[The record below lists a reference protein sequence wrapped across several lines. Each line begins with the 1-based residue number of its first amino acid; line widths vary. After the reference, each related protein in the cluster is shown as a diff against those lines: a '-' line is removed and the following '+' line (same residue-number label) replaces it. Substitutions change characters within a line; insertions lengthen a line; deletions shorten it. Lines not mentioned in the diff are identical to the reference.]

1 MSGNEGSVRQVQN
14 FSKLKYLLSL
24 LVLLLAGA
32 PLRAVAQGASP
43 VADGAVQAPHVTVQ
57 LVSARDV
64 IHPGDSLQ
72 AGLYFKMDKGWHV
85 YWSNAG
91 DSGEPPKIKWTLP
104 EGLTADAMQFP
115 VPQRL
120 PLGPLMDYG
129 YEGEV
134 VFPILLHGA
143 DSLKVGT
150 SLDASA
156 KVNWLVCRETC
167 IPGKAELKLPIAVA
181 DAGTQGRVLAQGLI
195 QSWQQKLPQPLP
207 PDAKA
212 SFSAT
217 ATSFK
222 AVLLTGKSE
231 SKSEPGAQFFPYD
244 ESQIDNAAK
253 QKLTPLKH
261 GIEIEIK
268 KDENAKAAPA
278 TLHGLVVFPDG
289 RAYDVQFPQGTAV
302 AGESASAGFEEVLKI
317 AGFAFLGG
325 IILNLMPC
333 VFPVLF
339 IKGLA
344 LVQSSGEERSRMRA
358 HGVVYTLGIIASFW
372 AVVAVLLALRAGG
385 RQFGWGFQFQS
396 PEFVALMALLLFFLA
411 LSLAGMFE
419 IGLTLTSAGSGLASK
434 QGYAGSFFTGVLAMV
449 VATPCTAPFMGAAI
463 GFALAQSAGVTFAIF
478 TALGVGLAA
487 PYLLLSFNPAWTRL
501 LPRPGAW
508 MEVLKQATAVPIFA
522 TVIWL
527 VWLFAQSAGVNAL
540 LGLLG
545 GFLLLAIAGWVLG
558 RWPAKGFASA
568 ISVIVGL
575 LAVALPIYAAQK
587 YGTIPGSGPGAVTN
601 KAAVQGPST
610 WQPYTPQLVEQ
621 YRAQG
626 KPVFVDF
633 TASWCLSCQVNER
646 VVLDRED
653 VQKRLHESGIEL
665 VRADWTRHDEVIAQT
680 LAGLG
685 RSGVPTYVLYSGAA
699 GATPKILPE
708 VLTPGIVFDALDELK
723 QDKQV
728 ATQASPS
735 AKE

>member
-1 MSGNEGSVRQVQN
+1 MRLSGKIKRLCIFLALAALPFGVAGQTATSPNEFN
-14 FSKLKYLLSL
+14 T
-24 LVLLLAGA
+24 A
-32 PLRAVAQGASP
+32 
-43 VADGAVQAPHVTVQ
+43 AVQAPHLSVQ
-57 LVSARDV
+57 LVTARDV

-72 AGLYFKMDKGWHV
+72 AGLYFKLDKGWHV

-91 DSGEPPKIKWTLP
+91 DSGEPPRIRWTLP
-104 EGLTADAMQFP
+104 EGITADAMQFP

-134 VFPILLHGA
+134 VFPILLHA
-143 DSLKVGT
+143 AESLKPET
-150 SLDASA
+150 NLEASA
-156 KVNWLVCRETC
+156 KVDWLVCREVC
-167 IPGKAELKLPIAVA
+167 IPGKAELKLPISVA
-181 DAGTQGRVLAQGLI
+181 AAGTPGKVLAQGLI
-195 QSWQQKLPQPLP
+195 QSWQQRLPQPLP
-207 PDAKA
+207 PEAKA
-212 SFSAT
+212 TFASTPSGFSVFLDT
-217 ATSFK
+217 GRSETS
-222 AVLLTGKSE
+222 
-231 SKSEPGAQFFPYD
+231 AQFFPFD
-244 ESQIDNAAK
+244 ESQIDNPAK
-253 QKLTPLKH
+253 QQIKPLRN
-261 GIEIEIK
+261 GLQIELK
-268 KDENAKAAPA
+268 KDENLKGSLA

-289 RAYDVQFPQGTAV
+289 RAFDVQFQPGRV
-302 AGESASAGFEEVLKI
+302 AGGEAASPTGFGQMLRI
-317 AGFAFLGG
+317 AGLAFLGG
-325 IILNLMPC
+325 VILNLMPC

-344 LVQSSGEERSRMRA
+344 LVQSSGEERSRMKL
-358 HGVVYTLGIIASFW
+358 HGLVYTLGIVASFW

-396 PEFVALMALLLFFLA
+396 PAFVAVMALLLFFLA

-419 IGLTLTSAGSGLASK
+419 IGLTLTSAGSGLASR

-463 GFALAQSAGVTFAIF
+463 GFALAQSAIVTFAIF
-478 TALGVGLAA
+478 TALAVGLAA

-527 VWLFAQSAGVNAL
+527 VWLFAQSAGANAL

-558 RWPAKGFASA
+558 RWPAKSVASA
-568 ISVIVGL
+568 VAALVGI

-587 YGTIPGSGPGAVTN
+587 YGSVAETVANTASA
-601 KAAVQGPST
+601 KGPST
-610 WQPYTPQLVEQ
+610 WEPFTPQLVEG

-626 KPVFVDF
+626 KPVLVDF

-646 VVLDRED
+646 VVLDRDD
-653 VQKRLHESGIEL
+653 VQKRLRDSGIAL
-665 VRADWTRHDEVIAQT
+665 VRADWTRHDETIAQT

-685 RSGVPTYVLYSGAA
+685 RSGVPTYVLYSGTA
-699 GATPKILPE
+699 GEQPKILPE
-708 VLTPGIVFDALDELK
+708 VLTTGIIFDALDGLK
-723 QDKQV
+723 QGS
-728 ATQASPS
+728 TQSGQADLS
-735 AKE
+735 ANK

>member
-1 MSGNEGSVRQVQN
+1 MRLLGR
-14 FSKLKYLLSL
+14 LKHFGLLTASSA
-24 LVLLLAGA
+24 LLAGVVVYAQSA
-32 PLRAVAQGASP
+32 PANTFNTEP
-43 VADGAVQAPHVTVQ
+43 VQAPHLSVQ

-64 IHPGDSLQ
+64 IHPGGSLQ

-85 YWSNAG
+85 YWLNAG
-91 DSGEPPKIKWTLP
+91 DSGEPPKITWTMP

-115 VPQRL
+115 APQRL

-150 SLDASA
+150 SLEGSA
-156 KVNWLVCRETC
+156 KVSWLVCREVC

-181 DAGTQGRVLAQGLI
+181 DAGTPGKVLAQALI
-195 QSWQQKLPQPLP
+195 QSWQQKLPLPLP
-207 PDAKA
+207 SDAKA
-212 SFSAT
+212 TWTPTAAGFS
-217 ATSFK
+217 
-222 AVLLTGKSE
+222 VRVLTGKPEIS
-231 SKSEPGAQFFPYD
+231 AQFFPYE

-253 QKLTPLKH
+253 QQVRPLKN
-261 GIEIEIK
+261 GIQIELK
-268 KDENAKAAPA
+268 ADENLKVIDGP
-278 TLHGLVVFPDG
+278 LHGLVVFPDG
-289 RAYDVQFPQGTAV
+289 RAFDVRFR
-302 AGESASAGFEEVLKI
+302 GEAPPVGAQASSGGFAQVLKI
-317 AGFAFLGG
+317 AGLAFLGG

-344 LVQSSGEERSRMRA
+344 LVQSSGEERGRMRA

-396 PEFVALMALLLFFLA
+396 PEFIAVMALVLFFLA

-463 GFALAQSAGVTFAIF
+463 GFALAQSAGVTFVIF
-478 TALGVGLAA
+478 TALALGLAA

-527 VWLFAQSAGVNAL
+527 VWLFAQSAGVDAL

-568 ISVIVGL
+568 IAAVVGL
-575 LAVALPIYAAQK
+575 LAIALPIYASQK
-587 YGTIPGSGPGAVTN
+587 YGNVT
-601 KAAVQGPST
+601 AAVANTGTVKGPSS
-610 WQPYTPQLVEQ
+610 WEPFTPQLVEAYQ
-621 YRAQG
+621 AQG

-653 VQKRLHESGIEL
+653 VQKRLRDSGIAL

-680 LAGLG
+680 LASLG
-685 RSGVPTYVLYSGAA
+685 RSGVPTYVLYSATAGAA
-699 GATPKILPE
+699 PQILPE
-708 VLTPGIVFDALDELK
+708 VLTSGIIFDALDGLK
-723 QDKQV
+723 QTKQ
-728 ATQASPS
+728 AGLPQANPS

>member
-1 MSGNEGSVRQVQN
+1 
-14 FSKLKYLLSL
+14 
-24 LVLLLAGA
+24 LAG
-32 PLRAVAQGASP
+32 L
-43 VADGAVQAPHVTVQ
+43 
-57 LVSARDV
+57 
-64 IHPGDSLQ
+64 
-72 AGLYFKMDKGWHV
+72 
-85 YWSNAG
+85 
-91 DSGEPPKIKWTLP
+91 
-104 EGLTADAMQFP
+104 
-115 VPQRL
+115 
-120 PLGPLMDYG
+120 
-129 YEGEV
+129 
-134 VFPILLHGA
+134 
-143 DSLKVGT
+143 
-150 SLDASA
+150 
-156 KVNWLVCRETC
+156 
-167 IPGKAELKLPIAVA
+167 
-181 DAGTQGRVLAQGLI
+181 
-195 QSWQQKLPQPLP
+195 
-207 PDAKA
+207 
-212 SFSAT
+212 
-217 ATSFK
+217 
-222 AVLLTGKSE
+222 
-231 SKSEPGAQFFPYD
+231 
-244 ESQIDNAAK
+244 
-253 QKLTPLKH
+253 
-261 GIEIEIK
+261 
-268 KDENAKAAPA
+268 
-278 TLHGLVVFPDG
+278 
-289 RAYDVQFPQGTAV
+289 
-302 AGESASAGFEEVLKI
+302 
-317 AGFAFLGG
+317 
-325 IILNLMPC
+325 ILNLMPC

-344 LVQSSGEERSRMRA
+344 LVQSSGEERGRMRA

-396 PEFVALMALLLFFLA
+396 PEFIAVMALLLFFLA

-478 TALGVGLAA
+478 TALALGLAA

-540 LGLLG
+540 LGLLA
-545 GFLLLAIAGWVLG
+545 GFLTMGIAGWVLG
-558 RWPAKGFASA
+558 RWPLKRFATVVA
-568 ISVIVGL
+568 VVVGL
-575 LAVALPIYAAQK
+575 FAVALPIYAVQK
-587 YGTIPGSGPGAVTN
+587 YGTEFGSGPATVADS
-601 KAAVQGPST
+601 KAAQGPSN

-653 VQKRLHESGIEL
+653 VQKRLHESGIQL

-680 LAGLG
+680 LASLG
-685 RSGVPTYVLYSGAA
+685 RSGVPTYVLYPGTAGAA
-699 GATPKILPE
+699 PKILPE
-708 VLTPGIVFDALDELK
+708 VLTSGIVFDALDELK

-728 ATQASPS
+728 AVTQAESS

>member
-1 MSGNEGSVRQVQN
+1 MRFEG
-14 FSKLKYLLSL
+14 KLKKLGWW
-24 LVLLLAGA
+24 LLLTLAA
-32 PLRAVAQGASP
+32 PILAAPASEQAAP
-43 VADGAVQAPHVTVQ
+43 PGNSFNTTPVQAPHLSVQ

-72 AGLYFKMDKGWHV
+72 AGLYFKLDKGWHV

-91 DSGEPPKIKWTLP
+91 DSGEPPKITWTLP
-104 EGLTADAMQFP
+104 EGITADAMQFP
-115 VPQRL
+115 VPQHL

-129 YEGEV
+129 YENEV
-134 VFPILLHGA
+134 VFPILLHAA
-143 DSLKVGT
+143 DSVKPGAPQE
-150 SLDASA
+150 ASA
-156 KVNWLVCRETC
+156 KVNWLVCREVC
-167 IPGKAELKLPIAVA
+167 IPGKAELKLPITVA
-181 DAGTQGRVLAQGLI
+181 PPSDPGKVLAQGLI
-195 QSWQQKLPQPLP
+195 QSWQQRLPQQLP

-212 SFSAT
+212 SFAT
-217 ATSFK
+217 TPTGFN
-222 AVLLTGKSE
+222 VTVLTGKPETS
-231 SKSEPGAQFFPYD
+231 GQFFPYD
-244 ESQIDNAAK
+244 ESQIDNPAK
-253 QKLTPLKH
+253 QPAKPLKN
-261 GIEIEIK
+261 GIQIELK
-268 KDENAKAAPA
+268 KDENLKATPA

-289 RAYDVQFPQGTAV
+289 RAFDVEFPQGALPV
-302 AGESASAGFEEVLKI
+302 EAGESSRLAQVLKI

-339 IKGLA
+339 IKALA

-358 HGVVYTLGIIASFW
+358 HGVVYTLGILAAFW
-372 AVVAVLLALRAGG
+372 AVVALLLILRAGG

-396 PEFVALMALLLFFLA
+396 PGFVAVMALLLFFLA

-434 QGYAGSFFTGVLAMV
+434 QGYTGSFFTGVLAMV

-478 TALGVGLAA
+478 TALALGLAA

-508 MEVLKQATAVPIFA
+508 MEVLKQATSVPIFA

-568 ISVIVGL
+568 IAAVVGI

-587 YGTIPGSGPGAVTN
+587 YGTEYGSGPDTATN
-601 KAAVQGPST
+601 KAMAQKAADGPAM
-610 WQPYTPQLVEQ
+610 WEPFTPQLVEA
-621 YRAQG
+621 YHGDSRASQCWSISL
-626 KPVFVDF
+626 P
-633 TASWCLSCQVNER
+633 
-646 VVLDRED
+646 
-653 VQKRLHESGIEL
+653 
-665 VRADWTRHDEVIAQT
+665 
-680 LAGLG
+680 
-685 RSGVPTYVLYSGAA
+685 A
-699 GATPKILPE
+699 GA
-708 VLTPGIVFDALDELK
+708 
-723 QDKQV
+723 
-728 ATQASPS
+728 
-735 AKE
+735 

>member
-1 MSGNEGSVRQVQN
+1 MRLLG
-14 FSKLKYLLSL
+14 KLKDFGLLTASAA
-24 LVLLLAGA
+24 LLAGA
-32 PLRAVAQGASP
+32 VVYSQGAP
-43 VADGAVQAPHVTVQ
+43 ANTFNTEPVQAPHLSVQ
-57 LVSARDV
+57 LVSASDV
-64 IHPGDSLQ
+64 IHPGGALQ

-91 DSGEPPKIKWTLP
+91 DSGEPPKITWTLP
-104 EGLTADAMQFP
+104 DGVTADPMQFP
-115 VPQRL
+115 APQRL

-143 DSLKVGT
+143 DSLKVG
-150 SLDASA
+150 SALEASA
-156 KVNWLVCRETC
+156 KVNWLVCREVC
-167 IPGKAELKLPIAVA
+167 IPGKAELKLPIRAA
-181 DAGTQGRVLAQGLI
+181 DAGTLGNVLAQRLI
-195 QSWQQKLPQPLP
+195 QSWQQKLPLALP

-212 SFSAT
+212 TFSAT
-217 ATSFK
+217 PTGFN
-222 AVLLTGKSE
+222 VVVLTGKSE
-231 SKSEPGAQFFPYD
+231 PSAQFFPYE

-253 QKLTPLKH
+253 QVVKPLTR
-261 GIEIEIK
+261 GVQIEIK
-268 KDENAKAAPA
+268 KDENLKTAPA
-278 TLHGLVVFPDG
+278 TLHGLVLFPDG
-289 RAYDVQFPQGTAV
+289 RSYDVQFQQGAALVEEAASTGV
-302 AGESASAGFEEVLKI
+302 AEIVRI
-317 AGFAFLGG
+317 AGLAFLGG

-372 AVVAVLLALRAGG
+372 AVVAVLLGLRAGG

-396 PEFVALMALLLFFLA
+396 PEFIAVMALVLFFLA

-463 GFALAQSAGVTFAIF
+463 GFALAQSAVVTFVIF
-478 TALGVGLAA
+478 TALALGLAA

-540 LGLLG
+540 LGLLA

-558 RWPAKGFASA
+558 RWPAKGFATVIA
-568 ISVIVGL
+568 AIVGIF
-575 LAVALPIYAAQK
+575 AVGLPIYAAQK
-587 YGTIPGSGPGAVTN
+587 YGVEYGSGRATVTK
-601 KAAVQGPST
+601 KAGVHGPSS
-610 WQPYTPQLVEQ
+610 WEPFTPQLVKA

-653 VQKRLHESGIEL
+653 VQKRLHESGIAL
-665 VRADWTRHDEVIAQT
+665 VRADWTRHDETIAQT
-680 LAGLG
+680 LADLG
-685 RSGVPTYVLYSGAA
+685 RSGVPTYVLYSGTASVA
-699 GATPKILPE
+699 PKILPE
-708 VLTPGIVFDALDELK
+708 VLTPGIVFDALQELKQDDLK
-723 QDKQV
+723 QDKQ
-728 ATQASPS
+728 AALSQTNSS